1 MAQAWRWNCELP
13 SWSEISQAVSEL
25 VEEVLGAFPAGAGRF
40 PETEL
45 RKTTE
50 GYVLLA
56 ALPGMTREEVK
67 VWVEARGVVI
77 EGERRTIG
85 GADWPEAAE
94 LVQRE
99 RPSGRFRRMVALPE
113 PVDPAR
119 AKARL
124 RDGVLVVDLPRLGAT
139 EPRQVEIVVEEG
151 E

>member
-1 MAQAWRWNCELP
+1 MVQAWRWNCELP

-25 VEEVLGAFPAGAGRF
+25 VEEVLGAFAAAGRF

-45 RKTTE
+45 RKTME

-56 ALPGMTREEVK
+56 ALPGVAREEVK
-67 VWVEARGVVI
+67 VWVEVRGVVI

-99 RPSGRFRRMVALPE
+99 RPSGRFRRMVSLPE
-113 PVDPAR
+113 PVEPGG

-124 RDGVLVVDLPRLGAT
+124 RAGVLVVDLPRLGVT
-139 EPRQVEIVVEEG
+139 EPRQVEILVEEG